1 MTGTMRRETAQMV
14 HWHDALEASQMAR
27 RLPAL
32 PGETGQGILGTRVG
46 IQPRGDHDHPCR
58 APPTLLPLE
67 ADVSEEACVREGGV
81 RLGLQ
86 PWGPGGLLPVHPV
99 LVWPQTTS
107 HPQVGTA
114 QVVLPEADLHTAL
127 GQHDEGKPPAAISIA
142 SDTIPRSTGRMSGA
156 AETVCSRKLPW
167 ILTHDRC
174 HHPPHGTS
182 TDDHQPRHRAST
194 PRLLRV
200 GLGIRLLVLG
210 RIRQGE
216 GGAVDP
222 PDATSVP
229 PPGLRRRRLKRLPA
243 LTRPRLAH
251 LLRHTSAGQTIPPRV
266 RRTRRLSTAHTPGEP
281 PGHGLPASMSGA
293 STLREEHPPGNGG
306 GINPPAKT
314 GMGGSH
320 RRLARLGLQP
330 SGTVPSLMT
339 TCLVYS
345 HTPCRQPSGPPCHA
359 WHAERA
365 WLSLRGALLSSPLGL
380 PTLLYRISLTADL
393 TPSLAPK
400 DSRHLRVDIESKT
413 HVTF

>member
-251 LLRHTSAGQTIPPRV
+251 LLRHTSAGQTIPPPCPP
-266 RRTRRLSTAHTPGEP
+266 HTPAVHGSHARRAPGPRP
-281 PGHGLPASMSGA
+281 PGKH
-293 STLREEHPPGNGG
+293 E
-306 GINPPAKT
+306 
-314 GMGGSH
+314 
-320 RRLARLGLQP
+320 RRFNLARGTSTREWRGHQSTRENGHGRFPPPPRSPGPAAIRHSTKPHDAVLGVQP
-330 SGTVPSLMT
+330 HAM
-339 TCLVYS
+339 
-345 HTPCRQPSGPPCHA
+345 PP
-359 WHAERA
+359 
-365 WLSLRGALLSSPLGL
+365 
-380 PTLLYRISLTADL
+380 T
-393 TPSLAPK
+393 
-400 DSRHLRVDIESKT
+400 
-413 HVTF
+413 